1 FQLFVFVGVSSV
13 SAMLL
18 AATIAEHKA
27 SEERFRDL
35 VENARDIIFTTDP
48 EGNITS
54 LNHIGEELSGYALH
68 EALAMNIVQFLEPE
82 SRQTSMKM
90 LDHVLRFGVT
100 PIYELEVLTKHGRR
114 MILELRSRAIYV
126 NGVAAGIEAIA
137 RDVTE
142 RKQLEAQFLQAQKM
156 DAVGRLAAG
165 VAHDFNNLLTI
176 IQGN

>member
-1 FQLFVFVGVSSV
+1 MLRGRQRTFTVVTVVLICSTYGTLNVKGPFTASDLTERVFQLFVFVGVSSV

-82 SRQTSMKM
+82 SRQT
-90 LDHVLRFGVT
+90 
-100 PIYELEVLTKHGRR
+100 
-114 MILELRSRAIYV
+114 
-126 NGVAAGIEAIA
+126 
-137 RDVTE
+137 
-142 RKQLEAQFLQAQKM
+142 
-156 DAVGRLAAG
+156 
-165 VAHDFNNLLTI
+165 
-176 IQGN
+176 